1 MKQRSSRP
9 VDPIANLNTPFHQ
22 QAERTHA
29 GGLRPEEITEVPR
42 CVLGHSLA
50 SWRALVVATNDA
62 LRPSGFLVRFV
73 GDHFRVISSDGALM
87 VMHLDTLALR
97 CRGRSREAI
106 RAEAEAH
113 VRRVLSARS
122 VVAAD
127 GPPPFAVAAPRLVAQ
142 VYREEMLPPGGADA
156 LVRPLCEGLVTML
169 AMDVGAAVVTVS
181 RSWCDA
187 WGEPDDALM
196 RRGVENL
203 RHRPV
208 QRGELAHGGQ
218 GFMLTSDELTTAA
231 QVHLLATH
239 LEHAPGAGALVLLP
253 TRGLLLCVPLAGGS
267 TAEVMS
273 VVRETFALMRDLW
286 EGLALY
292 APTEPEFSR
301 DLYWWHEGTLR
312 RFPVRIQGRF
322 AMMMPPPGF
331 VEVVEHLSRHDAN

>member
-1 MKQRSSRP
+1 MKQRPSRP
-9 VDPIANLNTPFHQ
+9 VEALENLNTPFHQ
-22 QAERTHA
+22 EAERIHA
-29 GGLRPEEITEVPR
+29 GGLRPEQITRVPR
-42 CVLGHSLA
+42 CAGGLSLA
-50 SWRALVVATNDA
+50 SWRALVVAMNDA
-62 LRPSGFLVRFV
+62 LRPSGSLVRFV

-87 VMHLDTLALR
+87 VLHLDNLAVR
-97 CRGRSREAI
+97 CRGRSIEAI
-106 RAEAEAH
+106 RVEVAAH
-113 VRRVLSARS
+113 VGRVLSARS

-127 GPPPFAVAAPRLVAQ
+127 GPPPFSEAAPRLLAQ

-187 WGEPDDALM
+187 WGEPDDALL

-203 RHRPV
+203 RRRPV
-208 QRGELAHGGQ
+208 QRGELAHGGS

-239 LEHAPGAGALVLLP
+239 LECAPGAGALVLLP
-253 TRGLLLCVPLAGGS
+253 TRGLLLCVPL
-267 TAEVMS
+267 TASSPAQVLG
-273 VVRETFALMRDLW
+273 VVRETFELMRDLW

-312 RFPVRIQGRF
+312 RFPVRIHGRF
-322 AMMMPPPGF
+322 AMMVPPPGF
-331 VEVVEHLSRHDAN
+331 VEVVEQQARRDAN